1 MARGDRLESVGD
13 RTRPVR
19 RGRLRRGAAPHGRAP
34 GGARRPTRR
43 RVFLPASPRRHGTV
57 RLPKTWPAAVPRCRR
72 RARPGPGALLLG
84 GRPGE
89 RHRAGAGA
97 GGGRRACRRRA
108 GPRLSGRLGPRGCG
122 GGDCARRLAPADCG
136 RHGALATD
144 RDTGG
149 RARRA
154 GTTARHDRRG
164 RYGARLPH
172 ATRSGAPGRKHLR
185 AAMAAARPCRRA
197 GDDRPRVQ
205 RVPRLPLPARARE
218 HEAAAGRR
226 LGRPLQ
232 RAPHDTVPRPRGLS
246 HRGDQQR
253 APRDRRVHPDRDRGP
268 QARRACPRHA
278 VTPVPVAVLVSG
290 GGTNL
295 QALLDALGGGAVA
308 RIARVVSSRGD
319 APALERARRAGVPVE
334 VLTDPADPAELV
346 RAVGDAGLVVLAGY
360 LKRVPPATVARF
372 RWRVINIHPALL
384 PAFGGD
390 GMYGRRVHEAVLAS
404 GAALSGATVHYVDE
418 EYDRGPILAQW
429 PVPVRADDTPD
440 SLAAR
445 VLEVEHRLLPAAV
458 LALARLGVPERP
470 VRLSAKGSAF
480 GTGDEIEITLSE
492 NG

>member
-1 MARGDRLESVGD
+1 
-13 RTRPVR
+13 
-19 RGRLRRGAAPHGRAP
+19 
-34 GGARRPTRR
+34 
-43 RVFLPASPRRHGTV
+43 
-57 RLPKTWPAAVPRCRR
+57 
-72 RARPGPGALLLG
+72 
-84 GRPGE
+84 
-89 RHRAGAGA
+89 
-97 GGGRRACRRRA
+97 
-108 GPRLSGRLGPRGCG
+108 
-122 GGDCARRLAPADCG
+122 
-136 RHGALATD
+136 
-144 RDTGG
+144 
-149 RARRA
+149 
-154 GTTARHDRRG
+154 
-164 RYGARLPH
+164 
-172 ATRSGAPGRKHLR
+172 
-185 AAMAAARPCRRA
+185 
-197 GDDRPRVQ
+197 
-205 RVPRLPLPARARE
+205 
-218 HEAAAGRR
+218 
-226 LGRPLQ
+226 
-232 RAPHDTVPRPRGLS
+232 
-246 HRGDQQR
+246 
-253 APRDRRVHPDRDRGP
+253 
-268 QARRACPRHA
+268 

-295 QALLDALGGGAVA
+295 QALLDALGGGAAA

-319 APALERARRAGVPVE
+319 AAALERARRAGVPVE

-360 LKRVPPATVARF
+360 LKRVPPAAVARF

-470 VRLSAKGSAF
+470 VRLSAKGSVF